1 MEDVLGEAAQE
12 EIDALISK
20 CDFIG
25 RLVDESID
33 VAIHKK
39 MILYLKIVMN
49 GKPKILF
56 GGNVEV
62 SDGKANTMTAAILKY
77 MTDHNISF
85 DKLIGFASDGANAM
99 VGRLNGV
106 STQLKKTITS
116 DVCENKNCL

>member
-25 RLVDESID
+25 LMVDEAID

-49 GKPKILF
+49 GKLKILF

-62 SDGKANTMTAAILKY
+62 SDGYCI
-77 MTDHNISF
+77 HFEIH
-85 DKLIGFASDGANAM
+85 DG
-99 VGRLNGV
+99 
-106 STQLKKTITS
+106 TQYFF
-116 DVCENKNCL
+116 